1 MLYPMIGI
9 KMWVKV
15 TWTFLREILIILK
28 MEGMDHS
35 LAPKSLLLKFF
46 NKYVHSGFVNV
57 MSDIQKEVK
66 VIFQGYLLK

>member
-35 LAPKSLLLKFF
+35 LAPKSVLLRFSTNMF
-46 NKYVHSGFVNV
+46 IRV
-57 MSDIQKEVK
+57 
-66 VIFQGYLLK
+66 LLMLRATFKRK

>member
-15 TWTFLREILIILK
+15 TRTFLSEILIVLK

-35 LAPKSLLLKFF
+35 LAPKSVLL
-46 NKYVHSGFVNV
+46 
-57 MSDIQKEVK
+57 
-66 VIFQGYLLK
+66 IFQQIFSLGFC

>member
-35 LAPKSLLLKFF
+35 LAAKSVLLSFSTNMF
-46 NKYVHSGFVNV
+46 IRV
-57 MSDIQKEVK
+57 
-66 VIFQGYLLK
+66 LLMLRATFKRK